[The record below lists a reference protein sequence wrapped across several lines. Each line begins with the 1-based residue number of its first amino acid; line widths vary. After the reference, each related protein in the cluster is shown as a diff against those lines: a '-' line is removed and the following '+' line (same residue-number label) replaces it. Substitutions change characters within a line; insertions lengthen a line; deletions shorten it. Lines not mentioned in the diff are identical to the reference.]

1 MTGRPIAG
9 ASRKGHAT
17 MLEADALGQQLRNIL
32 DATSAETALE
42 EERIGKREQDGYR
55 IVDGDHTGA
64 REKPPSRPGRA
75 SGSAPP
81 WARHDSESPPIAME
95 DACPAT
101 HRDSPEIDR
110 FTT

>member
-1 MTGRPIAG
+1 
-9 ASRKGHAT
+9 

-32 DATSAETALE
+32 DATAAETALE
-42 EERIGKREQDGYR
+42 EERIAEREQDRYR

-81 WARHDSESPPIAME
+81 WASS
-95 DACPAT
+95 
-101 HRDSPEIDR
+101 
-110 FTT
+110 